1 MFRIKRLS
9 YWASPQPNTSL
20 QSKTNYP
27 RPFAKTQT
35 ATAMEEP
42 VDHSVQLGI
51 IHDLPGN
58 WMKQT
63 LGLTFH
69 GDRLNSLDTTC

>member
-1 MFRIKRLS
+1 
-9 YWASPQPNTSL
+9 
-20 QSKTNYP
+20 
-27 RPFAKTQT
+27 
-35 ATAMEEP
+35 MEEP